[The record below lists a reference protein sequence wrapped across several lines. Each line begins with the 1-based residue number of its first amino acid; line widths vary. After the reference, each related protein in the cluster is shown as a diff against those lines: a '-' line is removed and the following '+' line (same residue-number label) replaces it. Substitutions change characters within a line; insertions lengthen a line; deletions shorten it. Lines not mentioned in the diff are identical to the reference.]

1 MNTYSKV
8 IIAVIVIAV
17 IAFTAYRYSKD
28 GGQSASGEP
37 IKIGAILS
45 QSGVAAAFGEVALK
59 AANLA
64 VDEINAKGGI
74 NGRQVQLFVED
85 DHTEPKQAVTAF
97 NKLTGVDKVDA
108 VFGGLFDFTAQ
119 PLLPLALSQKITF
132 ISPINARIPGYFE
145 SNDQSFVMLSDFEK
159 IIRNLKPVLEQK
171 KVKRLAVVRFGSEFG
186 KEITRVLKASVEETG
201 GQLVLDEEYGQIG
214 GNDFRTVILKVKNAK
229 PDAVFIDMLSSD
241 AVAFLQRAKENS
253 FAPLVMTHEDIIDA
267 LSNSSTDKKLLEG
280 VVILQWGASSPEFNK
295 LYKDKFGADSVKS
308 ADKSYDAVYLLA
320 EAIANSP
327 DQASVA
333 AYIEDNEFE
342 TVNGKIKFTKDHAAE
357 SSLVRVEVIKNGQ
370 LTSWVE

>member
-1 MNTYSKV
+1 MPFLNGYRRQIADRVLPEADGIRVVSERVKKSLVERYGSHIVEPTV
-8 IIAVIVIAV
+8 IPV
-17 IAFTAYRYSKD
+17 
-28 GGQSASGEP
+28 
-37 IKIGAILS
+37 
-45 QSGVAAAFGEVALK
+45 
-59 AANLA
+59 A
-64 VDEINAKGGI
+64 VDSNIPEPVRLPTHPFTFSLITV
-74 NGRQVQLFVED
+74 GRL
-85 DHTEPKQAVTAF
+85 EPEK
-97 NKLTGVDKVDA
+97 
-108 VFGGLFDFTAQ
+108 
-119 PLLPLALSQKITF
+119 
-132 ISPINARIPGYFE
+132 RI
-145 SNDQSFVMLSDFEK
+145 
-159 IIRNLKPVLEQK
+159 
-171 KVKRLAVVRFGSEFG
+171 
-186 KEITRVLKASVEETG
+186 
-201 GQLVLDEEYGQIG
+201 
-214 GNDFRTVILKVKNAK
+214 
-229 PDAVFIDMLSSD
+229 
-241 AVAFLQRAKENS
+241 
-253 FAPLVMTHEDIIDA
+253 EDIIDA